1 MGQWVGGGG
10 LEGGFGEVRFKFWNI
25 LGCSHGMQEVMSSW
39 CVICVYC
46 MFLRSQKE
54 AIVIGLFE
62 VAAPAN
68 IAELI
73 HKKTKIP
80 SISAA
85 QRPHIL
91 PPLDSQRATGDLVP
105 AELYLDL
112 M

>member
-10 LEGGFGEVRFKFWNI
+10 LEGSFGEVRFKIWNI
-25 LGCSHGMQEVMSSW
+25 LGCSHGMQEVMSSV

-46 MFLRSQKE
+46 MFLGSQKE

-73 HKKTKIP
+73 HKKPRFHRFLLP
-80 SISAA
+80 SA
-85 QRPHIL
+85 HTFC